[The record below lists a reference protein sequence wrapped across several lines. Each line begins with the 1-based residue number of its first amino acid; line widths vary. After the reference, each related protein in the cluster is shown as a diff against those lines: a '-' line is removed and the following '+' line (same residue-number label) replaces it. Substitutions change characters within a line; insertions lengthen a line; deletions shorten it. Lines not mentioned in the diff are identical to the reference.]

1 MPSGK
6 RSKKVREKRSRRIN
20 YQIQQ
25 RIQQQRQQEQQ
36 RQIDENLANILE
48 DFHINPLDHQQFRL
62 YESMLKERDF
72 VITLG
77 RILLVL
83 ILLVI
88 ICIFWNFQSFIEFL
102 YK

>member
-1 MPSGK
+1 MPSGR
-6 RSKKVREKRSRRIN
+6 RSKKVQEKWSRRVN

-25 RIQQQRQQEQQ
+25 RKQQQQQQEKQ

-48 DFHINPLDHQQFRL
+48 DFHINPLDYQQTYL
-62 YESMLKERDF
+62 YESMLEDQNL
-72 VITLG
+72 VITLE

-88 ICIFWNFQSFIEFL
+88 VWYFYLLESS
-102 YK
+102 

>member
-1 MPSGK
+1 MLSGR
-6 RSKKVREKRSRRIN
+6 RSKKVQEKRSRRVN

-25 RIQQQRQQEQQ
+25 RKQQQQQQEKQ

-48 DFHINPLDHQQFRL
+48 DFHINPLDHQQTRL
-62 YESMLKERDF
+62 YESMLEDRNL

-88 ICIFWNFQSFIEFL
+88 VWYFYLLESS
-102 YK
+102 

>member
-1 MPSGK
+1 MPLGR
-6 RSKKVREKRSRRIN
+6 RSKKVQEKWSRRVN

-25 RIQQQRQQEQQ
+25 RKQQQQQQKKQ
-36 RQIDENLANILE
+36 LKIDENIANILE
-48 DFHINPLDHQQFRL
+48 DFHINPLDYQQISL
-62 YESMLKERDF
+62 YESMLKDWNL

-88 ICIFWNFQSFIEFL
+88 VGYFYLLESS
-102 YK
+102 